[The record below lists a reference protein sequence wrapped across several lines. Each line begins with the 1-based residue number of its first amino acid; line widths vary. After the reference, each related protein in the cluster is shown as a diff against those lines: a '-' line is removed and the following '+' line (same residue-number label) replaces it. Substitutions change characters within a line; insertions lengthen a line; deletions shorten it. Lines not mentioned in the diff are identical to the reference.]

1 MMKDPVTVPTGITYD
16 RESIERWLFSS
27 SNNVM
32 MCPVTKQVIESD
44 SDMMTPNITLRR
56 LIQSWC
62 TINASHGVDRIPT
75 PKAPVSRSQIGRLVS
90 LAGASAAQKV
100 KCIKKLAS
108 FSKENDANKRCIE
121 STAGAV
127 DFLASVV
134 VEFDHDDDQG
144 LGFVD
149 QFSAS
154 ASDEALALLHGLQI
168 SESGLKALV
177 NRNYEFVD
185 SLTRVMRS
193 GSYES
198 RMYAVLLAKSMFEVA
213 DPLRIIGM
221 RHEFFGEVVQVIRDQ
236 VSKQATKAALALLI
250 ELCPWGRN
258 RIKAVQAGIVPVLI
272 DLLLDSNERRP
283 CEMSMAVMDVVC
295 QSADGRAELVKHAAG
310 LAVVSKKILRVST
323 LTTEKAVRVLLSVG
337 KSSASTV
344 VLQEMLQI
352 GVVAKLCLM
361 LQMESSRRAKDKA
374 VELLRLHARVWKNSP
389 CIPPSLVS
397 SYPA

>member
-1 MMKDPVTVPTGITYD
+1 
-16 RESIERWLFSS
+16 
-27 SNNVM
+27 
-32 MCPVTKQVIESD
+32 
-44 SDMMTPNITLRR
+44 
-56 LIQSWC
+56 
-62 TINASHGVDRIPT
+62 
-75 PKAPVSRSQIGRLVS
+75 
-90 LAGASAAQKV
+90 
-100 KCIKKLAS
+100 
-108 FSKENDANKRCIE
+108 
-121 STAGAV
+121 
-127 DFLASVV
+127 
-134 VEFDHDDDQG
+134 
-144 LGFVD
+144 
-149 QFSAS
+149 
-154 ASDEALALLHGLQI
+154 
-168 SESGLKALV
+168 
-177 NRNYEFVD
+177 
-185 SLTRVMRS
+185 
-193 GSYES
+193 
-198 RMYAVLLAKSMFEVA
+198 MYAVLLAKSMFEVA

>member
-1 MMKDPVTVPTGITYD
+1 MKDPVTVPTGITYD

-32 MCPVTKQVIESD
+32 MCPVTKQVIESG

-134 VEFDHDDDQG
+134 VEY
-144 LGFVD
+144 

-323 LTTEKAVRVLLSVG
+323 VTTEKAVRVLLSVG